1 MKLVIATGNP
11 GKIAEI
17 HHKLKDIPGLE
28 LVPRSFFP
36 NLPEPREDGA
46 TFRENAHIKAL
57 NTARRTGLP
66 SMADDSGLEIDALNG
81 RPGVHSARYGGAG
94 ATDEIRNRMILEEM
108 RGIAL
113 PMRRARF
120 VCVIAIAFPD
130 GTVHEAQGSCE
141 GVIGFEPRGCG
152 GFGYDPIFLI
162 PDTGLTMAEIPLD
175 EKNRISHRAK
185 ALEEARNILL
195 RLSAPRG
202 QGTPQ

>member
-1 MKLVIATGNP
+1 MKLVIATSNP

-17 HHKLKDIPGLE
+17 RHKLADIPGLE
-28 LVPRSFFP
+28 LVPRTLFP
-36 NLPEPREDGA
+36 NLPEPHEDGE
-46 TFRENAHIKAL
+46 TFSENARIKAL
-57 NTARRTGLP
+57 DTARRTGLP
-66 SMADDSGLEIDALNG
+66 AMADDSGLEIDALNG

-108 RGIAL
+108 RGIAP

-141 GVIGFEPRGCG
+141 GIIGFEPRGTG
-152 GFGYDPIFLI
+152 GFGYDPIFII
-162 PDTGLTMAEIPLD
+162 PETGLTMAEIPLD

-195 RLSAPRG
+195 QLSARHD